1 MLALILSTTGLL
13 PKQPSL
19 LSDVTTIQD
28 AWNENRHQQQ
38 FLLEPL
44 FRKFR
49 KHLGKFSF
57 LYLNVW
63 TLIGNLS
70 YIDYHILPS
79 LIYHFLPY
87 LLTYLFTEVLTHF
100 LSYSLLPF
108 HHPPFLPPSSLP
120 FHRPPSLPPFFSHTI
135 FPPLHHF
142 LHHCNRILNKWGRIK
157 TLINME

>member
-49 KHLGKFSF
+49 KHLGEFF
-57 LYLNVW
+57 FFIFYAYTYLNIKV
-63 TLIGNLS
+63 IG
-70 YIDYHILPS
+70 D
-79 LIYHFLPY
+79 HFPR
-87 LLTYLFTEVLTHF
+87 F
-100 LSYSLLPF
+100 
-108 HHPPFLPPSSLP
+108 
-120 FHRPPSLPPFFSHTI
+120 
-135 FPPLHHF
+135 
-142 LHHCNRILNKWGRIK
+142 
-157 TLINME
+157 